1 MKAIFICTMLLML
14 SACAYESVQPADFSK
29 SIAAL
34 ESVHGGKIGVYA
46 INTANNQKL
55 GYRSDERFAMCST
68 HKMLLVAA
76 VLSRV
81 DKQKDSLDRLVKFS
95 QSDIQSYAPIAKQ
108 HLEQGAMSVADLS
121 AATIQYSDNTTATLL
136 LKSIG
141 GPKAF
146 NRYMQSLGDR
156 ITRLDRYEPEIN
168 TNIPLDPRD
177 TTTPSAI
184 TNSMHK
190 LLVGNA
196 LSANSKELLLEWL
209 IGNTTGD
216 KKLRAG
222 INPNWKVGDK
232 TGSGE
237 NGASSDVAI
246 VWPTDS
252 KPWLIAVYYTDAKS
266 SPDQQSAVIAQVG
279 KIIGDTFSSSQ

>member
-1 MKAIFICTMLLML
+1 MKAFFICSILLML
-14 SACAYESVQPADFSK
+14 SACSYEGVQSSDFSK
-29 SIAAL
+29 SMVAL

-68 HKMLLVAA
+68 HKLLLVAA

-95 QSDIQSYAPIAKQ
+95 QSDIQNYAPIAKQ
-108 HLEQGAMSVADLS
+108 HLEQGRMSVADLS
-121 AATIQYSDNTTATLL
+121 SATIQYSDNTTANLL

-146 NRYMQSLGDR
+146 NRYMHTLGDR

-184 TNSMHK
+184 TNTMYK
-190 LLVGNA
+190 LLVGNE
-196 LSANSKELLLEWL
+196 LSPNSKELLLEWL
-209 IGNTTGD
+209 IGNTTGN

-252 KPWLIAVYYTDAKS
+252 KPWLIAVYYTDTKS
-266 SPDQQSAVIAQVG
+266 SPEQHSVVIAKVG
-279 KIIGDTFSSSQ
+279 KIISDTFSSN

>member
-1 MKAIFICTMLLML
+1 
-14 SACAYESVQPADFSK
+14 
-29 SIAAL
+29 
-34 ESVHGGKIGVYA
+34 
-46 INTANNQKL
+46 
-55 GYRSDERFAMCST
+55 
-68 HKMLLVAA
+68 
-76 VLSRV
+76 
-81 DKQKDSLDRLVKFS
+81 
-95 QSDIQSYAPIAKQ
+95 
-108 HLEQGAMSVADLS
+108 MSVADLS

-141 GPKAF
+141 GPEAF
-146 NRYMQSLGDR
+146 NRYMQSLGDK

-177 TTTPSAI
+177 TTTPSAM
-184 TNSMHK
+184 TNTMHK
-190 LLVGNA
+190 LLVGNV
-196 LSANSKELLLEWL
+196 LSPNSKELLLEWL

-222 INPNWKVGDK
+222 ININWKVGDK

-246 VWPTDS
+246 VWPTDR

-266 SPDQQSAVIAQVG
+266 SPEQQNAVIAKIG
-279 KIIGDTFSSSQ
+279 KIISDTFSSNQ